1 MRLEEFAK
9 EVLKGVEEKAGGSL
23 EVRIV
28 PGAKNNGI
36 TLTGITASKHEG
48 KGGVCIYLDNYYE
61 GYCDGR
67 ITLGWIAEDVYGKL
81 MEHCND
87 LDGVDM
93 GVLWDWEAAK
103 GRIRAKL
110 VNREMNRELLKK
122 VPYREFLD
130 LAVIYYVT
138 LDGLSESG
146 TAAFTVS
153 DQNME
158 VWRKD
163 ENALYQMAVSNMRLD
178 VEPVFEDMEEIIRS
192 MIPDAMP
199 DLAVGIPK
207 IRSYVLT
214 NPKKV
219 FGAVELLDG
228 NTLTEIGDKL
238 GSDYMVLPSSLH
250 ESIILPVDGRI
261 SYQELADIV
270 TDINRNVVSI
280 VERLSDHVYLY
291 ERKEG
296 ALRIAA

>member
-1 MRLEEFAK
+1 
-9 EVLKGVEEKAGGSL
+9 
-23 EVRIV
+23 
-28 PGAKNNGI
+28 
-36 TLTGITASKHEG
+36 
-48 KGGVCIYLDNYYE
+48 
-61 GYCDGR
+61 
-67 ITLGWIAEDVYGKL
+67 
-81 MEHCND
+81 
-87 LDGVDM
+87 M

-153 DQNME
+153 DGNME

-178 VEPVFEDMEEIIRS
+178 GEPVFEDMEEIIRS

-228 NTLTEIGDKL
+228 NILTEIGDKL

>member
-1 MRLEEFAK
+1 M
-9 EVLKGVEEKAGGSL
+9 
-23 EVRIV
+23 
-28 PGAKNNGI
+28 
-36 TLTGITASKHEG
+36 T
-48 KGGVCIYLDNYYE
+48 
-61 GYCDGR
+61 
-67 ITLGWIAEDVYGKL
+67 L
-81 MEHCND
+81 MEWI
-87 LDGVDM
+87 
-93 GVLWDWEAAK
+93 WDWEAAK

-178 VEPVFEDMEEIIRS
+178 GEPVFEDMEEIIRS

-214 NPKKV
+214 NPKKI

-228 NTLTEIGDKL
+228 NTLKGIGDEL
-238 GSDYMVLPSSLH
+238 GGDFIVLPSSLH
-250 ESIILPVDGRI
+250 ESIIIPADGSV

>member
-1 MRLEEFAK
+1 MRLEEFAE

-87 LDGVDM
+87 LDGVDV
-93 GVLWDWEAAK
+93 GVLWNWEAAK

-130 LAVIYYVT
+130 LAVIYYVAVE
-138 LDGLSESG
+138 GLPEG
-146 TAAFTVS
+146 VNGAFTVS
-153 DQNME
+153 DGNME
-158 VWRKD
+158 
-163 ENALYQMAVSNMRLD
+163 M
-178 VEPVFEDMEEIIRS
+178 
-192 MIPDAMP
+192 
-199 DLAVGIPK
+199 
-207 IRSYVLT
+207 
-214 NPKKV
+214 
-219 FGAVELLDG
+219 
-228 NTLTEIGDKL
+228 
-238 GSDYMVLPSSLH
+238 
-250 ESIILPVDGRI
+250 
-261 SYQELADIV
+261 
-270 TDINRNVVSI
+270 
-280 VERLSDHVYLY
+280 
-291 ERKEG
+291 
-296 ALRIAA
+296 

>member
-1 MRLEEFAK
+1 M
-9 EVLKGVEEKAGGSL
+9 
-23 EVRIV
+23 RIV

-153 DQNME
+153 DQNIE

-178 VEPVFEDMEEIIRS
+178 GEPVFEDMEEIIRS
-192 MIPDAMP
+192 MIPDGMP

-238 GSDYMVLPSSLH
+238 GSDYTVLPSSLH

-280 VERLSDHVYLY
+280 VERLSDHVYTCMSV
-291 ERKEG
+291 RKEH
-296 ALRIAA
+296 

>member
-1 MRLEEFAK
+1 MRMEEFAE
-9 EVLKGVEEKAGGSL
+9 EVLKGVEEKAGGNL
-23 EVRIV
+23 KAEIV
-28 PGAKNNGI
+28 SANKNNGI
-36 TLTGITASKHEG
+36 TLTGITASRPENS
-48 KGGVCIYLDNYYE
+48 GGACIYLNGFYE
-61 GYCDGR
+61 GYCDSQ
-67 ITLGWIAEDVYGKL
+67 ITLDWVTEDVYSKL

-93 GVLWDWEAAK
+93 RMLWDWEAAK

-178 VEPVFEDMEEIIRS
+178 GEPVFEDMEEIIRS

>member
-1 MRLEEFAK
+1 
-9 EVLKGVEEKAGGSL
+9 
-23 EVRIV
+23 
-28 PGAKNNGI
+28 
-36 TLTGITASKHEG
+36 
-48 KGGVCIYLDNYYE
+48 
-61 GYCDGR
+61 
-67 ITLGWIAEDVYGKL
+67 
-81 MEHCND
+81 
-87 LDGVDM
+87 M

-178 VEPVFEDMEEIIRS
+178 GEPVFEDMEEIIRS

-207 IRSYVLT
+207 FRSYVLT

-228 NTLTEIGDKL
+228 STLKKIGDKL